1 MKRIKYYIL
10 IIMVA
15 GLMNG
20 CGNDWL
26 DLDPSTSIETEG
38 SLNALSDFEFTLNG
52 IYSTM
57 QSYYY
62 YGARMQYYGD
72 VTGDDVQAYIA
83 TKRCADYYQF
93 GFNKDNAPSTFW
105 STCYSIIQNANI
117 VINNI
122 DNIAYE
128 GEDEEGKILFAAYR
142 NDLKGQAL
150 AIRALALFDITRLYG
165 YPYLKDNGASLG
177 GAIVEEVVD
186 VTYKPKRSTVA
197 QCYEKIIEYLT
208 KAIPLLATEKE
219 KEDEDWLAK
228 SIKGKMNK
236 WSAMTLLSR
245 VYLYKG
251 DNTNALKMAEEA
263 IGGAEQDGYRLW
275 TNDEYVEAWAKDF
288 TSEVFFEIVN
298 LITDSPGKESIGY
311 LCSSSGYKDMI
322 LTSSFVAFLQQD
334 KDDVRYQ
341 MFKISSKRAYIQKY
355 PGENGDGGPADA
367 NIPLFR
373 ISELYLNAAEAA
385 VKLENNDKAVFY
397 LDQIVKRGNPA
408 NTVEGTAVTLE
419 QVLNERRKEF
429 FGEGHRMFDVLR
441 NGGTIAR
448 QNVSVSEVSSTK
460 HLSLQDYAKE
470 FDWNM
475 YKVVLPIPKAEMD
488 ANSNMEQNPDY

>member
-1 MKRIKYYIL
+1 MKRIKYIL
-10 IIMVA
+10 IIVVA
-15 GLMNG
+15 GLING

-26 DLDPSTSIETEG
+26 DLDPSTSIKTEG
-38 SLNALSDFEFTLNG
+38 SLNTLSDFEFTLNG

-72 VTGDDVQAYIA
+72 VTGDDVQAYSA

-105 STCYSIIQNANI
+105 RTCYDIIQNTNI

-122 DNIAYE
+122 DDIVYE
-128 GEDEEGKILFAAYR
+128 GEDEEGKTLFAVYR
-142 NDLKGQAL
+142 DDLKGQAL

-186 VTYKPKRSTVA
+186 ITYKPKRSTVA
-197 QCYEKIIEYLT
+197 QCYEKIIGYLT
-208 KAIPLLATEKE
+208 TAVPLLATEKE
-219 KEDEDWLAK
+219 KGDGDWLAK

-251 DNTNALKMAEEA
+251 DYTNALKMAEEA
-263 IGGAEQDGYRLW
+263 IKGAEKDGYRLW
-275 TNDEYVEAWAKDF
+275 TNAEYVDAWSKDF

-298 LITDSPGKESIGY
+298 LLTDSPGKESIGY

-322 LTSSFVAFLQQD
+322 LTSSFVNFLQRD
-334 KDDVRYQ
+334 KNDVRYK

-355 PGENGDGGPADA
+355 PGQNGDGGPADA
-367 NIPLFR
+367 NVPLFR

-385 VKLENNDKAVFY
+385 VKLQNNDKAVFY
-397 LDQIVKRGNPA
+397 LDKIVRRGNPV
-408 NTVEGTAVTLE
+408 NTVEGTTVTLDR
-419 QVLNERRKEF
+419 VLEERRKEF

-441 NGGTIAR
+441 NGGTIIR
-448 QNVSVSEVSSTK
+448 KNVSISAISSTK

-475 YKVVLPIPKAEMD
+475 YKVVLPIPKAEID
-488 ANSNMEQNPDY
+488 ANPNMEQNPEY

>member
-1 MKRIKYYIL
+1 
-10 IIMVA
+10 MVSLT
-15 GLMNG
+15 GLLCA

-26 DLDPSTSIETEG
+26 DLDSSTEVETDG
-38 SLNALSDFEFTLNG
+38 SLSTLRDYEFTLNG

-72 VTGDDVQAYIA
+72 VTGDDVQAYSS
-83 TKRCADYYQF
+83 TKRCANYYQF
-93 GFNKDNAPSTFW
+93 SWNKDNAPSTFW
-105 STCYSIIQNANI
+105 RTCYEIIRNTNI

-122 DNIAYE
+122 DDIVYE
-128 GEDEEGKILFAAYR
+128 GEDEEGKALFTAYQ

-177 GAIVEEVVD
+177 GAIVEDVVD
-186 VTYKPKRSTVA
+186 ITYKPKRSTVA
-197 QCYEKIIEYLT
+197 QCYEKTIEYLT
-208 KAIPLLATEKE
+208 TAIPLFATEKE
-219 KEDEDWLAK
+219 KGDGDWMAK

-236 WSAMTLLSR
+236 WAAMTLLSR

-251 DNTNALKMAEEA
+251 DNTNALKTAEDA
-263 IGGAEQDGYRLW
+263 IKDAEKDGYRLW
-275 TNDEYVEAWAKDF
+275 TNEEYTEVWSKDF

-298 LITDSPGKESIGY
+298 LLTDSPSKESMGY
-311 LCSSSGYKDMI
+311 LCSIDGYKDMI
-322 LTSSFVAFLQQD
+322 LTTSFIKFLQED
-334 KDDVRYQ
+334 KKDVRYK
-341 MFKISSKRAYIQKY
+341 MFATYKKRAYIQKY

-373 ISELYLNAAEAA
+373 LSELYLNAAEAA
-385 VKLENNDKAVFY
+385 AKLADQNDKAVKY
-397 LDQIVKRGNPA
+397 LDPIVKRGNPA
-408 NTVEGTAVTLE
+408 NTVEGTTVTVE
-419 QVLNERRKEF
+419 RVLTERRKEF

-441 NGGTIAR
+441 NGGTIKR
-448 QNVSVSEVSSTK
+448 TDVSISDFSDTE
-460 HLSLQDYAKE
+460 HLNLQDYARE

-488 ANSNMEQNPDY
+488 ANPNMKDQQNPGY